1 MLDFKK
7 LFILQN
13 DLKAMF
19 LFFKLKS
26 NKLFKSLL
34 KVNKTFNSKIKKINK
49 TQYLFNN
56 NKKNNFVLYNN
67 KLKSLLQKKP
77 THSLRKAKVI
87 TMHNSF
93 QLIKYINY
101 VYLNKKDKK
110 KSNSILTKQNKLFL
124 KSLRTNT
131 FDYNTLRGLK
141 KKLKPKLINVF
152 KKSQLLLNKWKRLNE
167 VEIYNYLDEIYDG
180 NDILS
185 ILHKLKTKKNELYL
199 DYIYSLNLPLYKK
212 KFYHIAKNLKYK
224 YNKLNS
230 FLDSKKFKRVHMKL
244 MKVVYDAEENFYF
257 DFDDTEEEGELSL
270 LNNFVSEQVLEQFFD
285 IQLLLQDLDDDL
297 IFKLKSAMKTKELI
311 FKSKLINNAFLKSEN
326 KKYIALENYVYDKDL
341 NNFNLYF
348 KKYMKSKEFKKF
360 SETKNFRH
368 QLVSYL
374 DNKSSIS
381 HVNKLKYLDS
391 KKALNSNIFFSD
403 SAIINLLFHLRIIFQ
418 IYFLF

>member
-1 MLDFKK
+1 M
-7 LFILQN
+7 
-13 DLKAMF
+13 
-19 LFFKLKS
+19 
-26 NKLFKSLL
+26 
-34 KVNKTFNSKIKKINK
+34 
-49 TQYLFNN
+49 
-56 NKKNNFVLYNN
+56 
-67 KLKSLLQKKP
+67 
-77 THSLRKAKVI
+77 
-87 TMHNSF
+87 
-93 QLIKYINY
+93 
-101 VYLNKKDKK
+101 
-110 KSNSILTKQNKLFL
+110 
-124 KSLRTNT
+124 
-131 FDYNTLRGLK
+131 
-141 KKLKPKLINVF
+141 
-152 KKSQLLLNKWKRLNE
+152 
-167 VEIYNYLDEIYDG
+167 
-180 NDILS
+180 
-185 ILHKLKTKKNELYL
+185 KKNELYL

-374 DNKSSIS
+374 NLKRGFTKIKNKSEILS
-381 HVNKLKYLDS
+381 
-391 KKALNSNIFFSD
+391 SNE
-403 SAIINLLFHLRIIFQ
+403 IIGL
-418 IYFLF
+418 